1 MDMYDQ
7 LSIDP
12 RHDATL
18 AHQIKRQIT
27 WLIASGKLEAG
38 DRLPTVRDLAE
49 RLGVN
54 LHTVRSAY
62 QKLEAEGLVETRRG
76 RGTHVLPFEPQR
88 VARQTASLRSH
99 TVGVI
104 LPSWSNPFYHAFL
117 QGVEEVAEADQTLL
131 FLCNTHDDDN
141 AAWRAFAQLSAKE
154 VDGILVVSH
163 DLCELLSSDAG
174 QPASLPLVT
183 VDWPG
188 CRGYSVQID
197 LELAGYQATQHLL
210 AHGHRRI
217 GLVTFAMQPA
227 NVSPIHLGYQRALEE
242 TGLRV
247 DPDLIAGVPGFDM
260 ASGAKGAVR
269 LLALPQPPTA
279 IFAIA
284 DTLALG
290 ALKAIKL
297 AGLRIP
303 EDIALAGFNDT
314 PLAALVEPPLTT
326 VAAPAVELGR
336 QAMSM
341 LQDLITGVKPSKR
354 QIVLPTAPVIR
365 RSCGCQPKP

>member
-1 MDMYDQ
+1 
-7 LSIDP
+7 
-12 RHDATL
+12 
-18 AHQIKRQIT
+18 
-27 WLIASGKLEAG
+27 
-38 DRLPTVRDLAE
+38 
-49 RLGVN
+49 
-54 LHTVRSAY
+54 
-62 QKLEAEGLVETRRG
+62 
-76 RGTHVLPFEPQR
+76 
-88 VARQTASLRSH
+88 
-99 TVGVI
+99 
-104 LPSWSNPFYHAFL
+104 
-117 QGVEEVAEADQTLL
+117 
-131 FLCNTHDDDN
+131 
-141 AAWRAFAQLSAKE
+141 
-154 VDGILVVSH
+154 
-163 DLCELLSSDAG
+163 
-174 QPASLPLVT
+174 LVT